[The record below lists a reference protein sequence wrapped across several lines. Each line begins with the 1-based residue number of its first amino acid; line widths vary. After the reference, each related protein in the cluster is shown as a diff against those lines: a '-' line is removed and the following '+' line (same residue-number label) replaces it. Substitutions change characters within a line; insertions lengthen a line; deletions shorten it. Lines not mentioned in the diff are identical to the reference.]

1 MINTIDQAKR
11 IEEAK
16 KKLQKSIKQYQDVIQ
31 VATSLTN
38 NNKEFISY
46 MNHNLENF
54 EEAIAILEGN
64 EF

>member
-1 MINTIDQAKR
+1 MISTMDQAKR

-16 KKLQKSIKQYQDVIQ
+16 KKLQKSIKQYQDVIK
-31 VATSLTN
+31 VATFLTN

-54 EEAIAILEGN
+54 EEAIAILEWN

>member
-1 MINTIDQAKR
+1 MISTVDQAKR

-31 VATSLTN
+31 VATFLTN

>member
-11 IEEAK
+11 TEEAK

-31 VATSLTN
+31 VATFLTN

>member
-1 MINTIDQAKR
+1 MINNVDQAKR

-16 KKLQKSIKQYQDVIQ
+16 KKLQKSIKQYQDAIQ
-31 VATSLTN
+31 VATFLTN

>member
-1 MINTIDQAKR
+1 MINTTDQAKR

-16 KKLQKSIKQYQDVIQ
+16 KRLQKSIKQYQDVIQ
-31 VATSLTN
+31 VATFLTN

>member
-1 MINTIDQAKR
+1 MINTVDQAKR

-31 VATSLTN
+31 IATFLTN
-38 NNKEFISY
+38 NSKEFISY

>member
-1 MINTIDQAKR
+1 MSNTTSRAKR

-16 KKLQKSIKQYQDVIQ
+16 EKLQKSIKQYKDVIQ
-31 VATSLTN
+31 VATLLTN
-38 NNKEFISY
+38 NNEEFISY

-54 EEAIAILEGN
+54 EEAITILEGN

>member
-16 KKLQKSIKQYQDVIQ
+16 KKLQKNIKQYRDVIQ
-31 VATSLTN
+31 VATFLTN
-38 NNKEFISY
+38 NNKQFISY

>member
-1 MINTIDQAKR
+1 MISTMDQAKR

-31 VATSLTN
+31 VATFLTN

>member
-16 KKLQKSIKQYQDVIQ
+16 KKLQKSIKQYKDVIQ
-31 VATSLTN
+31 VANFLTN
-38 NNKEFISY
+38 NNKEFILY

>member
-1 MINTIDQAKR
+1 MINIMDQAKR

-16 KKLQKSIKQYQDVIQ
+16 KKLQKSIKQYKDVIQ
-31 VATSLTN
+31 VATFLTN

>member
-31 VATSLTN
+31 VATFLTN

-54 EEAIAILEGN
+54 EEAIAILERN

>member
-1 MINTIDQAKR
+1 MINIIDQAKR

-31 VATSLTN
+31 VATFLTN

-54 EEAIAILEGN
+54 EEAITILEGN

>member
-1 MINTIDQAKR
+1 MINTVDKAKR

-31 VATSLTN
+31 VATFLTN

>member
-1 MINTIDQAKR
+1 MINIIDQAKR
-11 IEEAK
+11 IKEAK

-31 VATSLTN
+31 VATFLTN

-54 EEAIAILEGN
+54 EEAIVILEGN

>member
-31 VATSLTN
+31 VATFLTN

-54 EEAIAILEGN
+54 EEVIAILEGN

>member
-1 MINTIDQAKR
+1 MINTVDQAKR

-31 VATSLTN
+31 VATFLTN
-38 NNKEFISY
+38 NNKEFILY

>member
-1 MINTIDQAKR
+1 MINTIDRAKR

-16 KKLQKSIKQYQDVIQ
+16 KKLQKSIKQYQYVIQ
-31 VATSLTN
+31 VATFLTN

>member
-1 MINTIDQAKR
+1 MINTVDQAKR

-31 VATSLTN
+31 VATFLTN

-54 EEAIAILEGN
+54 EEALAILEGN

>member
-1 MINTIDQAKR
+1 MINTVDQAKR

-16 KKLQKSIKQYQDVIQ
+16 NKLQKSIKQYQDVIQ
-31 VATSLTN
+31 VATFLTN

>member
-1 MINTIDQAKR
+1 MINTVDQAKR

-31 VATSLTN
+31 VATFLTN

-64 EF
+64 EI

>member
-31 VATSLTN
+31 VATFLTN

-54 EEAIAILEGN
+54 EEAIAVLEGN
-64 EF
+64 

>member
-31 VATSLTN
+31 VATFLTN

-54 EEAIAILEGN
+54 EEANAILEGN

>member
-16 KKLQKSIKQYQDVIQ
+16 KKLQKSINQYQDVIQ
-31 VATSLTN
+31 VATFLTN

-54 EEAIAILEGN
+54 EEAIAVLEGN

>member
-11 IEEAK
+11 IDEAK

-31 VATSLTN
+31 VATFLTN